1 MGHTSI
7 EIRKTLRALDTEML
21 TMDSDLSKLIY
32 SNISAAQ
39 NNDIKDKIWYL
50 QNKNGARGRSNI

>member
-50 QNKNGARGRSNI
+50 QK